1 MKNIAKIIMISTA
14 MCGLISCDDFLD
26 REPQSSLSPETYFT
40 NSSQLKAYADR
51 MYPEI
56 LLSHS
61 NAGNYYG
68 IYGIDKDTDN
78 QAGGEASNIYADGL
92 WKVPHS
98 ESNDWNFQWIY
109 HTNFFLS
116 NVLAKYG
123 EDMSGSQNTIEGSLS
138 EIKHYIGEVYFLRA
152 CEYFKRYWKFGDFP
166 IVTEPLSDDKVVL
179 IEANK
184 RMPRNEVARFILSDL
199 DKAAQLMADQNMS
212 TNRINRDVALLL
224 KSRVA
229 LYEATWLKY
238 FKGTPFVP
246 NGEGWPGKK
255 KDYNANYEYPT
266 GSIDGEIDYF
276 LEVSMEAAKEI
287 AEKYKGGLTEN
298 TGVLQQ
304 SVDEPKNPYFEM
316 FANQD
321 LSAYPEAM
329 LWRLYGRNLVT
340 HETDIMA
347 NAGNDRIG
355 VTRGLVN
362 NFLMADG
369 TPVYR
374 NGSYA
379 DGNGYYMGDKTIHNV
394 RQNRDSRL
402 SIFLKEP
409 GQINILYEDPVGTE
423 AQMVEPYP
431 QITTIESQRGNLTGY
446 LLRKGASF
454 DQGNYLN
461 MNCYSA
467 SICYRSVEA
476 LLNYMEACYE
486 KNGSLDNS
494 AQEYWRLIRER
505 AHVDT
510 DFEKTIAQ
518 TDMNEEAKNDW
529 GAYSGGQL
537 IDATLYN
544 IRRERRCE
552 FLAEG
557 LRYMDLC
564 RWRSMDQMIDTPYF
578 IEGFHLWNTPMED
591 WYEESEL
598 LADGSDEATVS
609 SPSLS
614 EYLRPYQR
622 NSKQVCY
629 DGYTWHLAHYLTP
642 IMYKQFL
649 VTLESGN
656 NVEDSPL
663 YQNPYW
669 PLAAEQPA
677 ER

>member
-1 MKNIAKIIMISTA
+1 MKKIALYILV
-14 MCGLISCDDFLD
+14 GLSFMSCNDFLD
-26 REPQSSLSPETYFT
+26 RQPLDEIT
-40 NSSQLKAYADR
+40 
-51 MYPEI
+51 PEI
-56 LLSHS
+56 YFSTSDQLGSYAIGCYENNFIAS
-61 NAGNYYG
+61 TNAGGYDLGVFKVDNNTDVQVSTEGDQERWVPGILKVSDDDGDWEFEEIYKTNYFF
-68 IYGIDKDTDN
+68 DRVLPKWK
-78 QAGGEASNIYADGL
+78 AGEI
-92 WKVPHS
+92 
-98 ESNDWNFQWIY
+98 
-109 HTNFFLS
+109 
-116 NVLAKYG
+116 
-123 EDMSGSQNTIEGSLS
+123 SGSEGD
-138 EIKHYIGEVYFLRA
+138 IQHYIGEMYMLRA
-152 CEYFKRYWKFGDFP
+152 KLYFDKVKTFGDFP
-166 IVTEPLSDDKVVL
+166 IIRNTISLSDKEAL
-179 IEANK
+179 IQAN
-184 RMPRNEVARFILSDL
+184 RRYPMNEVGRFILSDL
-199 DKAAQLMADQNMS
+199 DSAAVLMESPAPDD
-212 TNRINRDVALLL
+212 TKRNRLTRNAALLL

-409 GQINILYEDPVGTE
+409 GQINILYEDPVGTD

-461 MNCYSA
+461 MNCFSFK
-467 SICYRSVEA
+467 SV
-476 LLNYMEACYE
+476 M
-486 KNGSLDNS
+486 S
-494 AQEYWRLIRER
+494 R
-505 AHVDT
+505 
-510 DFEKTIAQ
+510 
-518 TDMNEEAKNDW
+518 
-529 GAYSGGQL
+529 
-537 IDATLYN
+537 
-544 IRRERRCE
+544 
-552 FLAEG
+552 
-557 LRYMDLC
+557 
-564 RWRSMDQMIDTPYF
+564 
-578 IEGFHLWNTPMED
+578 
-591 WYEESEL
+591 
-598 LADGSDEATVS
+598 
-609 SPSLS
+609 
-614 EYLRPYQR
+614 
-622 NSKQVCY
+622 
-629 DGYTWHLAHYLTP
+629 
-642 IMYKQFL
+642 
-649 VTLESGN
+649 
-656 NVEDSPL
+656 
-663 YQNPYW
+663 
-669 PLAAEQPA
+669 
-677 ER
+677 